1 MRTIVT
7 PQEVVSL
14 AFVDEGLVTVSKISL
29 TDIAVA
35 ESRYLLPLV
44 GEALYD
50 KLLNGEYTS
59 LRDDYVKPMV
69 ALWARYVAEPLLEER
84 LGGGYGDRYTEADV
98 EAREVVVVR
107 LRRTASALSRRLSDY
122 LNSHSDEFSEYNPVD
137 NPLNHCVIDG
147 GIVQIF

>member
-14 AFVDEGLVTVSKISL
+14 AFVDEGLVTMSKISL

-44 GEALYD
+44 GEELYE

-84 LGGGYGDRYTEADV
+84 LGGGYGDKYTEADV

-122 LNSHSDEFSEYNPVD
+122 LNAHCEEFVEYNPAD

>member
-14 AFVDEGLVTVSKISL
+14 AFVDEGLVTMSKISL

-84 LGGGYGDRYTEADV
+84 LGGGDKYTEADV

-122 LNSHSDEFSEYNPVD
+122 LNAHCEEFVEYNPAD